1 MGFKKIETKPRS
13 DKLVEYIPHFY
24 GMCGSPSEAGLNF
37 EHESKITMTLFY
49 FSYFLFYFYF

>member
-49 FSYFLFYFYF
+49 FSYFLFYF